1 MRSLKANL
9 RGELKLTLSGCALAL
24 CLFAMTGCLTNAQR
38 ADRAMQAG
46 QYEDALTLY
55 EEAIEGGSRDPE
67 VFFRAATCASKLGS
81 FGDAER
87 HFSRSLR
94 YGGGPDVARAL
105 AQLYIQTSNYA
116 QAVRVLQV
124 LLNDERVNAQPI
136 YNNLGTALMYAG
148 EVLDAESY
156 LLIAQ
161 QMDPKDPF
169 PYVNLGLLYDRYMRR
184 PSLALDFYACYLEL
198 IPTKRVQQ
206 ERSVKL
212 RIYELQERERHQPS
226 KHVVCGQP
234 YKAPEPSVSSNEALQ
249 ALKAQAKA
257 EDALNPPKPQEPIE
271 LVPDSSPQDPSKTDK
286 TDKTAPNK
294 QVDPVKVQVESG
306 GELPPEPIK
315 VADAQSAADAALDR
329 TRQKARQQFSQ
340 KQYQDVVST
349 LELLSPEQ
357 LKASDALL
365 MGRALR
371 ALERQDQALVWFK
384 LALQR
389 QEDPIY
395 LQALLELL
403 IAQKQN
409 TEASKLCKKY
419 QANEQMAPAL
429 SMCPR

>member
-1 MRSLKANL
+1 MRSLKGNP
-9 RGELKLTLSGCALAL
+9 RVELTLSACALTF
-24 CLFAMTGCLTNAQR
+24 CLFVMTGCLTNAQR

-55 EEAIEGGSRDPE
+55 EEAIEDGTRDPE

-124 LLNDERVNAQPI
+124 LLNDERVDAQPI

-212 RIYELQERERHQPS
+212 RIYELQERERNQPS
-226 KHVVCGQP
+226 KSVVCGQP

-257 EDALNPPKPQEPIE
+257 EDSLNPPKPQEPIE
-271 LVPDSSPQDPSKTDK
+271 LVPEASPKDP
-286 TDKTAPNK
+286 K
-294 QVDPVKVQVESG
+294 QGEPAKVQVESG
-306 GELPPEPIK
+306 GQLPPDSNKAP
-315 VADAQSAADAALDR
+315 DAQSVQDAALDR
-329 TRQKARQQFSQ
+329 TRQKARQQFGQ
-340 KQYQDVVST
+340 KQYKDVVST
-349 LELLSPEQ
+349 LEILSPEQ

-365 MGRALR
+365 MGRAHR
-371 ALERQDQALVWFK
+371 ALDRPDQALVWFK

-403 IAQKQN
+403 IELKQN
-409 TEASKLCKKY
+409 AEATKLCRKY
-419 QANEQMAPAL
+419 QSDEQMAPAL

>member
-1 MRSLKANL
+1 MRSLKGNL
-9 RGELKLTLSGCALAL
+9 RVELTRSACALTF
-24 CLFAMTGCLTNAQR
+24 CLFVMTGCLTNAQR

-55 EEAIEGGSRDPE
+55 EEAIQDGTRDPE

-198 IPTKRVQQ
+198 IPSKRVQQ

-212 RIYELQERERHQPS
+212 RIYELQERERNQPS
-226 KHVVCGQP
+226 KSVVCGQP
-234 YKAPEPSVSSNEALQ
+234 YKTPEPSVSSNEALQ

-257 EDALNPPKPQEPIE
+257 EDALNPPKSQAPVE
-271 LVPDSSPQDPSKTDK
+271 LVPDSSPRDP
-286 TDKTAPNK
+286 K
-294 QVDPVKVQVESG
+294 QGEPAKVQVESG
-306 GELPPEPIK
+306 GQLPPDSDKAP
-315 VADAQSAADAALDR
+315 DAQRVQDEVLDR

-340 KQYQDVVST
+340 KQYKDVVST
-349 LELLSPEQ
+349 LEILSPEQ

-365 MGRALR
+365 MGRAHR
-371 ALERQDQALVWFK
+371 ALERSDQALVWFK

-403 IAQKQN
+403 IEQKQSAEV
-409 TEASKLCKKY
+409 TKLCRKY
-419 QANEQMAPAL
+419 QSDEQMAPAL
-429 SMCPR
+429 SMCP